1 VKSNLV
7 CPSWFNLFIPISI
20 AAHFIFPIEMLF
32 HSSLRYSGI
41 VLILVGM
48 VLNLVASSKLRISQT
63 PVEFNQTPAQ
73 LVITGPYRYSR
84 NPIYLGGLIVLLG
97 VALLLGSLVSF
108 FFPVILFLLL
118 QFLYIPFEEREM
130 ERVFG
135 LQYIDYKRKV
145 RRWV

>member
-7 CPSWFNLFIPISI
+7 SPSWFNLFIPISI
-20 AAHFIFPIEMLF
+20 AAHFIFPIEMFF

-63 PVEFNQTPAQ
+63 PVEFNQIPAQ

-84 NPIYLGGLIVLLG
+84 NPIYLGGLIILLG
-97 VALLLGSLVSF
+97 VAFLLGSLVSF

-130 ERVFG
+130 ERIFG